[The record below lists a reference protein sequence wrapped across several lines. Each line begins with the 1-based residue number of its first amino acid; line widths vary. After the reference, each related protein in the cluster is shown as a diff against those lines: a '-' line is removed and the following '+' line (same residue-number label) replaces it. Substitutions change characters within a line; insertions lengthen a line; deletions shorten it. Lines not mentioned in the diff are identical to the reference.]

1 MFLPRAKTEKQW
13 GHGDK
18 WKKPNVSNGF
28 REKGCGDKVGTEWGQ
43 SGDIKRM
50 KKRIHSF
57 IHKKPSVFPLF
68 ALAAPF
74 MARLSWLE

>member
-1 MFLPRAKTEKQW
+1 
-13 GHGDK
+13 
-18 WKKPNVSNGF
+18 
-28 REKGCGDKVGTEWGQ
+28 
-43 SGDIKRM
+43 M